1 MAEGDGAPKRE
12 TLGGEPSSLAD
23 RMPFLKVV
31 EPSQAEDGAAL
42 PGSTAKGN
50 GPKIVEISDD
60 GSYEIPAEDP
70 PEEPPTL
77 DDEPPSLDDEP
88 PSLEQTSDGPT
99 LMDEMM
105 AAANEARQEK
115 KDKAAAEKKRV
126 KKDFGKGLKKGF
138 FNSAPAKSS
147 KGKSKRTSKAGDTP
161 GSKGSKGPITTL
173 KAPDPKE
180 KSKDPLRLDE
190 VQESMQSSLPPLHQ
204 KLQNGEWVTSDLKE
218 KIAGNPR
225 LLNAFADPRFAA
237 ACAELQKNPQEAMKK
252 FQSDPELY
260 GLLMEFCSV
269 MGDHFTQM
277 GQQEPD
283 AKQGSGASTSAPMP
297 PAPPVGP
304 LAEEA
309 LKRQA
314 DRTRTGAPEPKIS
327 SSEQAQVDKIMA
339 DEELRTILMDP
350 ETQQVLQQC
359 GQPGRLQQMMRD
371 PKFGPRIRKLMDAGL
386 VRVEP

>member
-77 DDEPPSLDDEP
+77 DDEPPSL
-88 PSLEQTSDGPT
+88 EQTSDGPT

-147 KGKSKRTSKAGDTP
+147 KGKSKVRSQ
-161 GSKGSKGPITTL
+161 
-173 KAPDPKE
+173 AP
-180 KSKDPLRLDE
+180 R
-190 VQESMQSSLPPLHQ
+190 
-204 KLQNGEWVTSDLKE
+204 G
-218 KIAGNPR
+218 IAGSR
-225 LLNAFADPRFAA
+225 RGLTSVCAA
-237 ACAELQKNPQEAMKK
+237 AHIQGRGHP
-252 FQSDPELY
+252 
-260 GLLMEFCSV
+260 G
-269 MGDHFTQM
+269 
-277 GQQEPD
+277 
-283 AKQGSGASTSAPMP
+283 KQGKQGTHH
-297 PAPPVGP
+297 
-304 LAEEA
+304 
-309 LKRQA
+309 
-314 DRTRTGAPEPKIS
+314 D
-327 SSEQAQVDKIMA
+327 AQ
-339 DEELRTILMDP
+339 
-350 ETQQVLQQC
+350 
-359 GQPGRLQQMMRD
+359 
-371 PKFGPRIRKLMDAGL
+371 GPRPQGKEQGPAAA
-386 VRVEP
+386 